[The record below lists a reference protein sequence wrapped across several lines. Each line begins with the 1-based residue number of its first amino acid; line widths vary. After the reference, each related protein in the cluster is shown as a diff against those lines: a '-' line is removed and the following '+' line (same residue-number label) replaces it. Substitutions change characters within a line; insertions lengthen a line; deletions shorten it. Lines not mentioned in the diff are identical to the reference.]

1 MLNTDGLV
9 ATTSSGIGLFEGQ
22 IAYSENGKKFY
33 NSRHTYEPW
42 NFDDLSYMMS
52 IFQRG
57 VEGFLATIVM
67 VENDEDQA
75 T

>member
-52 IFQRG
+52 IF
-57 VEGFLATIVM
+57 
-67 VENDEDQA
+67 
-75 T
+75 